1 MSLEMGS
8 LRGLVPGLAAYR
20 RRWGARVWSWFSSP
34 VLCCAVL
41 SSNAI
46 AQDHAVQVGAQ
57 GNKQATKSKSRSRL
71 SLARG
76 LSVLARRTE
85 VEGQVRSGRLA
96 ENASSVCW
104 LWAAIKNLGFC
115 CRGSAVLCC

>member
-8 LRGLVPGLAAYR
+8 LRRLVPGLAAYR

-34 VLCCAVL
+34 VL
-41 SSNAI
+41 SSNAV
-46 AQDHAVQVGAQ
+46 AQYHAAQVGAR

-85 VEGQVRSGRLA
+85 VEGQVR
-96 ENASSVCW
+96 
-104 LWAAIKNLGFC
+104 
-115 CRGSAVLCC
+115 